1 MQNKSF
7 ISLFALVFAIVCLY
21 QLSFTWIAQG
31 VEKDAVEYSNGD
43 EFKEKAY
50 LDSISSEPIYNIGV
64 KNYTYNECKSREI
77 NLGLDL
83 KGGMNVTLEVSVVDV
98 IRAMSN
104 YNKDEAFNSAINLA
118 VNKQLDSQDDFVTL
132 FAQSFTELNPEGK
145 LASIFYTPELKDKI
159 NSTSTNDE
167 VMGVIRTEVEDAI
180 DRSFNIL
187 RSRIDRF
194 GVSQPNIQR
203 LEGSGRILVELPG
216 VKDPERVRKL
226 LQGTAQLEFWET
238 YENAEILGAIDQINT
253 FLKSQVEL
261 EDTIADSEEI
271 VENTEVEEDFNS
283 DLSID
288 ELSTNSE
295 AFSDTAAMT
304 ADQFSRENPL
314 YAVLFPN
321 LNQSNQPNEGPV
333 CGISSVKDT
342 AAVNAFLKMDEV
354 KNILPRDVR
363 FSWTVKPYDPE
374 GKFVQLVALRVTSR
388 DGKAAMEG
396 DVVTDARTDFGQFN
410 GSPEVSMAMNAE
422 GARMWKRL
430 TADNIGKSV
439 AIVLDDYVYS
449 FPTVQSE
456 ISGGRSQITGN
467 FTINEANDLSN
478 ILKSGKLP
486 APARIIEEAIVGPS
500 LGQEAI
506 DSGLR
511 SFIIALSIVL
521 LYMMFYYSFAG
532 LVSNIALLA
541 NLFFVFGVL
550 SSLGAVLTLP
560 GIAGIVLT
568 IGMSVDANVLI
579 YERIREELMN
589 GKGLKLA
596 VSDGYKNA
604 YSSIIDANVTT
615 LLTGI
620 VLYIFGS
627 GPIKGFAT
635 TLVIGILTS
644 LFSAIFLTRLIFHWR
659 LEKKGVA
666 SFDNSITRGA
676 FKNTAIDFIGKRKI
690 FYGISSLIILIG
702 IGSLVTK
709 KLNYGVDFKGGRTFV
724 VRFDEPVDNEAI
736 RNSLANYFIDDSGL
750 KMYPEVKTFGD
761 NNQVK
766 ITTKYLIDSKEL
778 SADAIVSGKLDD
790 GLVSIG
796 DYEVM
801 SSQKVGPT
809 IADDIKV
816 SALWSIMFSL
826 LIIFLYILL
835 RFRKWQF
842 SLGAVAAVFHDVLIV
857 LSIFSLFYGVLPFSL
872 EIDQAFIAALL
883 TIIGYS
889 LNDTVVVFDRIREHM
904 NIFKKKEFNSLVNNA
919 LNSTL
924 SRTVNTS
931 LTTFFVLLV
940 IFLFGG
946 EVIRGFMFALMV
958 GVIVGTYSSLFVAS
972 PIMVDTV
979 KKSEEDKK

>member
-132 FAQSFTELNPEGK
+132 FAQSFTELSPEGK

-271 VENTEVEEDFNS
+271 VENNEVEEDFNS

-295 AFSDTAAMT
+295 ASSDTAAMT

-342 AAVNAFLKMDEV
+342 SAVNAFLKMDEV

-374 GKFVQLVALRVTSR
+374 GRFVQLVALRVTSR

-736 RNSLANYFIDDSGL
+736 RNSLANYFIDESGL

-972 PIMVDTV
+972 PIMVDTI

>member
-271 VENTEVEEDFNS
+271 VENNEVEEDFNS

-295 AFSDTAAMT
+295 ASSDTAAMT
-304 ADQFSRENPL
+304 AEQFSRENPL

>member
-1 MQNKSF
+1 
-7 ISLFALVFAIVCLY
+7 
-21 QLSFTWIAQG
+21 
-31 VEKDAVEYSNGD
+31 
-43 EFKEKAY
+43 
-50 LDSISSEPIYNIGV
+50 
-64 KNYTYNECKSREI
+64 
-77 NLGLDL
+77 
-83 KGGMNVTLEVSVVDV
+83 MNVTLEVSVVDV

-104 YNKDEAFNSAINLA
+104 YNKDANFNAAINMA
-118 VNKQLDSQDDFVTL
+118 IDKQLDSQDDFVTL
-132 FAQSFTELNPEGK
+132 FAQSFTEINPEGK

-159 NSTSTNDE
+159 TSNSTNDE
-167 VMGVIRTEVEDAI
+167 VMGVIRLEVEDAI

-238 YENAEILGAIDQINT
+238 YENAEILGAIDQINAY
-253 FLKSQVEL
+253 LKSQVV
-261 EDTIADSEEI
+261 EEEET
-271 VENTEVEEDFNS
+271 VSEVEEVQEELASEDDFDS
-283 DLSID
+283 SLSID
-288 ELSTNSE
+288 DLSAVSE
-295 AFSDTAAMT
+295 AASDSAAMT
-304 ADQFSRENPL
+304 AEQFSRENPL

-342 AAVNAFLKMDEV
+342 AAVNAYLNMDEV
-354 KNILPRDVR
+354 KDILPRDVR
-363 FSWTVKPYDPE
+363 FAWTVKPYDPE
-374 GKFVQLVALRVTSR
+374 GKFVQLVALKVTTR

-422 GARMWKRL
+422 GARQWKRL

-439 AIVLDDYVYS
+439 AIVLDNYVYS
-449 FPTVQSE
+449 FPTVQAE

-511 SFIIALSIVL
+511 SFIIALSLVL

-532 LVSNIALLA
+532 LVSNVALLA

-579 YERIREELMN
+579 YERIREELLN

-620 VLYIFGS
+620 ILYIFGS

-644 LFSAIFLTRLIFHWR
+644 LFSAIFITRLIFQWR
-659 LEKKGVA
+659 LEKKGTA
-666 SFDNSITRGA
+666 SFDNSITKGA
-676 FKNTAIDFIGKRKI
+676 FKNTAIDFFGKRKF
-690 FYGISSLIILIG
+690 FYGVSSLIILIG

-724 VRFDEPVDNEAI
+724 VRFDQPVDNEAV
-736 RNSLANYFIDDSGL
+736 RNSLADYFVDDSGL
-750 KMYPEVKTFGD
+750 KMFPEVKTFGD

-766 ITTKYLIDSKEL
+766 ITTKFLIDSKEL
-778 SADAIVSGKLDD
+778 SADVVVAEKLDN
-790 GLVSIG
+790 GLSVIG
-796 DYEVM
+796 NYEIM

-826 LIIFLYILL
+826 LVIFLYILL

-857 LSIFSLFYGVLPFSL
+857 LSIFSLFYGILPFSL

-904 NIFKKKEFNSLVNNA
+904 GLYKKKEFTSLVNNA

-940 IFLFGG
+940 IFLL
-946 EVIRGFMFALMV
+946 EVR
-958 GVIVGTYSSLFVAS
+958 
-972 PIMVDTV
+972 
-979 KKSEEDKK
+979 